1 MSTYVHTLVPAQ
13 PLTPRIAAWIDA
25 AIDAAQ
31 ALQRAHARRAE
42 RRRLVREA
50 LALRALAQ
58 ELESSM
64 PSMAA
69 DFRRAADGA
78 F

>member
-1 MSTYVHTLVPAQ
+1 MSTYVDVLVPAH
-13 PLTPRIAAWIDA
+13 PLTPRLASWLGN
-25 AIDAAQ
+25 AIDALR
-31 ALQRAHARRAE
+31 ALHRVYAVRAE
-42 RRRLVREA
+42 RRRLAREA
-50 LALRALAQ
+50 MGLRQLAR

-69 DFRRAADGA
+69 DLRRAADGA

>member
-1 MSTYVHTLVPAQ
+1 MSTHVEVLVPAQ
-13 PLTPRIAAWIDA
+13 PFTPRLAGWLGDVID
-25 AIDAAQ
+25 
-31 ALQRAHARRAE
+31 LMRSLRRARARHAE
-42 RRRLVREA
+42 RRRLAREA
-50 LALRALAQ
+50 MALHQLAR

-69 DFRRAADGA
+69 DLRRAADCA

>member
-1 MSTYVHTLVPAQ
+1 MSTYVEVLVPEQ
-13 PLTPRIAAWIDA
+13 PFTPRLALWLGD
-25 AIDAAQ
+25 AIDTMR
-31 ALQRAHARRAE
+31 ALRRACAVRAE
-42 RRRLVREA
+42 RRRLAREA
-50 LALRALAQ
+50 MALHHLAH

-69 DFRRAADGA
+69 DLRRAADGA

>member
-1 MSTYVHTLVPAQ
+1 MSTYAEVLVPVQ
-13 PLTPRIAAWIDA
+13 PFTPRLALWLGN
-25 AIDAAQ
+25 AIDALR
-31 ALQRAHARRAE
+31 ALRRAHALRAE
-42 RRRLVREA
+42 RRRLAREA
-50 LALRALAQ
+50 MALCALAR

-69 DFRRAADGA
+69 DLRRAADGA